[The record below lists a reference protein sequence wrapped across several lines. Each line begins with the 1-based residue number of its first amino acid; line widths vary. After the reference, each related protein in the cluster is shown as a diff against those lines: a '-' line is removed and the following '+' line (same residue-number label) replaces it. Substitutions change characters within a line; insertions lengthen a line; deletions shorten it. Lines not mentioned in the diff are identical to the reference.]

1 MPHWTG
7 DKMAGV
13 RPEATR
19 VSAVSPG
26 RTLTNCEGMRRD
38 NPCSGPSRV
47 PAERPLGPFPQPGG
61 GSITWGPHGYSAQ
74 TLSDS
79 LGSTTFVSPDHFA
92 DSEHGVR

>member
-47 PAERPLGPFPQPGG
+47 PAL
-61 GSITWGPHGYSAQ
+61 SA
-74 TLSDS
+74 
-79 LGSTTFVSPDHFA
+79 H
-92 DSEHGVR
+92 